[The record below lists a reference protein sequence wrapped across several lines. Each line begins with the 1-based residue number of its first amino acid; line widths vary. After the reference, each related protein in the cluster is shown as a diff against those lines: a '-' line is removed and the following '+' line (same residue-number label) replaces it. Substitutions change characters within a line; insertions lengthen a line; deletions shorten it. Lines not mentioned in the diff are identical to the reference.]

1 MADPTRTTPITRDD
15 IERRLRAVQ
24 GDLADTGESIK
35 HYAMAVGAVVAV
47 AAVALAFGLGRRRG
61 HKRQT
66 IVEVRRF

>member
-1 MADPTRTTPITRDD
+1 MADPARTTPITRDD
-15 IERRLRAVQ
+15 IERRLRALQ

-35 HYAMAVGAVVAV
+35 HYAIAAGAVVAV
-47 AAVALAFGLGRRRG
+47 AAIALAFGFGRRRG

>member
-1 MADPTRTTPITRDD
+1 MADPPRTTPITRDD
-15 IERRLRAVQ
+15 IETRLRAVQ

-35 HYAMAVGAVVAV
+35 TYALAIGAVVVV
-47 AAVALAFGLGRRRG
+47 AAVALAFGFGRRRG